1 MMKKFFI
8 SCLFA
13 IHLGITLNAQCTVNN
28 INGDLIISSNII
40 MTGTYN
46 VTGKFVVPNGINVV
60 VQSYTSNTC
69 GKLVINADKI
79 YVYGNILADNAGYQ
93 GGLGGAGGTSV
104 TSTTGDVASLAGCN
118 NKDNSGNISVEG
130 GKGGSVGN
138 GPGGGNGGNN
148 GTNGSGPKQQCQSND
163 DECGMIGSG
172 GGGGAG
178 AGGSYGGKGGNGSNG
193 GNGTNSNT
201 VTGVNVSPAFAVV
214 PGIGG
219 TGGVS
224 TSTLGTI
231 SGNDIDLG
239 SGGGGSG
246 GGGRSLVAGLQGN
259 KGGDGGGMIILSATD
274 SLVVTGNISSNGSNG
289 QSGGKGGDGGVSPK
303 CCSDGCNDCGEATLS
318 CGSGGGSGAGGGAG
332 GGIFLQSQNKAVITG
347 TLQSKGGNGGNGGLK
362 GNGTSCN
369 YSATFCGTQ
378 DIISG
383 NGFDGTAGGGGGCGR
398 IKISVPLCSG
408 NTITPTYSVNA
419 GNGANNGTSGSYH
432 VICGNVSLFEQYVY
446 HELSIIPNPAKDYI
460 EIKFKHIGNKS
471 INGVISICDINGKE
485 VLYKDFSSE
494 EAEAINVSELSNG
507 VYFLKFI
514 NKEWSLTQKF
524 IKQ

>member
-1 MMKKFFI
+1 MKKRFFI
-8 SCLFA
+8 SFLA
-13 IHLGITLNAQCTVNN
+13 LSLSHLLNAQCTVNN
-28 INGDLIISSNII
+28 VSGDLILSSNII

-46 VTGKFVVPNGINVV
+46 VSGKFVVPNGINVV

-69 GKLVINADKI
+69 GKLVINANKI
-79 YVYGNILADNAGYQ
+79 YVYGNILADNSGYP
-93 GGLGGAGGTSV
+93 GGVGGAGGSSV

-118 NKDNSGNISVEG
+118 NKDNSGNVSVEG
-130 GKGGSVGN
+130 GKGGSAGN
-138 GPGGGNGGNN
+138 GPGGGNGGGN
-148 GTNGSGPKQQCQSND
+148 GSNGSGPKQQCQSNN

-172 GGGGAG
+172 GGAGAG
-178 AGGSYGGKGGNGSNG
+178 AGGSYGGKGGNGANG
-193 GNGTNSNT
+193 GNGTNSHT

-214 PGIGG
+214 PGNGG
-219 TGGVS
+219 LGGVS

-231 SGNDIDLG
+231 TGLDIDLG

-259 KGGDGGGMIILSATD
+259 KGGDGGGMIILSAVD
-274 SLVVTGNISSNGSNG
+274 SLVVTGSISANGSAG
-289 QSGGKGGDGGVSPK
+289 QNGGKGGDGGVSPK
-303 CCSDGCNDCGEATLS
+303 CCSDGCDDCGEGTLS

-332 GGIFLQSQNKAVITG
+332 GGILLESQNKAVITG
-347 TLQSKGGNGGNGGLK
+347 TLQTKGGNGGNGGLK

-378 DIISG
+378 NIISG
-383 NGFDGTAGGGGGCGR
+383 NGFDGNQGGGGGGGR

-408 NTITPTYSVNA
+408 NTITPTYSLNG
-419 GNGANNGTSGSYH
+419 GNGANTGANGSYH
-432 VICGNVSLFEQYVY
+432 VICGTVSLFEQYVY
-446 HELSIIPNPAKDYI
+446 HELSVWPNPAKDNI
-460 EIKFKHIGNKS
+460 EIKFKYIGDKEVVGQVS
-471 INGVISICDINGKE
+471 IMDINGKTVIE
-485 VLYKDFSSE
+485 NNFNST
-494 EAEAINVSELSNG
+494 ANQPINISELPNG

>member
-1 MMKKFFI
+1 MKKHLIFILSFF
-8 SCLFA
+8 L
-13 IHLGITLNAQCTVNN
+13 LNNFLKAQCTVNN
-28 INGDLIISSNII
+28 VNGDLVISSNII

-46 VTGKFVVPNGINVV
+46 VSGKFVVPNGINVV

-79 YVYGNILADNAGYQ
+79 YIYGNILADNAGYP
-93 GGLGGAGGTSV
+93 GGLG
-104 TSTTGDVASLAGCN
+104 
-118 NKDNSGNISVEG
+118 
-130 GKGGSVGN
+130 
-138 GPGGGNGGNN
+138 
-148 GTNGSGPKQQCQSND
+148 
-163 DECGMIGSG
+163 
-172 GGGGAG
+172 G

-193 GNGTNSNT
+193 GNGTNSHT

-214 PGIGG
+214 PGTGG
-219 TGGVS
+219 NGGVS
-224 TSTLGTI
+224 SNTIGTI
-231 SGNDIDLG
+231 SGNDIDMG

-259 KGGDGGGMIILSATD
+259 KGGDGGGLIILSAVD
-274 SLVVTGNISSNGSNG
+274 SLVVSGNISANGSNG
-289 QSGGKGGDGGVSPK
+289 QNGGKGGDGGVSPK
-303 CCSDGCNDCGEATLS
+303 CCSDGCDDCGEATLS
-318 CGSGGGSGAGGGAG
+318 CGSGGGSGAGGGSG
-332 GGIFLQSQNKAVITG
+332 GGIFLESQNKAVITG

-378 DIISG
+378 NITSG
-383 NGFDGTAGGGGGCGR
+383 NGFDGTQGGGGGGGR

-408 NTITPTYSVNA
+408 NTITPTYSLNG
-419 GNGANNGTSGSYH
+419 GNGANFGANGSYH
-432 VICGNVSLFEQYVY
+432 VICGNVSLLEQSLY

-460 EIKFKHIGNKS
+460 EIKFKHIGDQE
-471 INGVISICDINGKE
+471 INGYVTIMDINGKE
-485 VLYKDFSSE
+485 IHSAEYHSE
-494 EAEAINVSELSNG
+494 RNEPVNISEFPTG